1 MKDTIQELADT
12 KDTTTATD
20 SISNLQGKVW
30 LKKILEAAKRRMV
43 FAQFAYETDLP
54 GGTKDLA
61 LPIYTSNITDWVAQ
75 SGATGEG
82 VARTMTAID
91 NLTTVTFTPK
101 TYRYGCAIS
110 TDVVRTSQV
119 DVVRHAREQL
129 SYYAAYSVESAIE
142 TVIEAAS
149 APNEV
154 VCGGGATVAAGN
166 TLDPDALA
174 EGLRKMRANSWFSEP
189 ARPFIL
195 VIPAICEEA
204 LMKDSQFVN
213 ASEYG
218 DQSIV
223 LNGEIGKYLGIK
235 IVVTNNVDAKSASD
249 SGWNTDAHVC
259 LLVKSGKC
267 AGVAWSQDPQLRI
280 VDNPRYLSKELILY
294 MVYKAKVVYDD
305 AIVRINV
312 ADAV

>member
-1 MKDTIQELADT
+1 MRDTIQELADT

-20 SISNLQGKVW
+20 SISNLQGKTW
-30 LKKILEAAKRRMV
+30 LKKILEAAKRRMI

-91 NLTTVTFTPK
+91 NLTTVTFTPV
-101 TYRYGCAIS
+101 TFRYGCAIS

-142 TVIEAAS
+142 TALEAAS
-149 APNEV
+149 SPNEV
-154 VCGGGATVAAGN
+154 VCGGGSTVDTGN
-166 TLDPDALA
+166 TLDPDAIA
-174 EGLRKMRANSWFSEP
+174 ESLRKMRANSWFSEP
-189 ARPFIL
+189 ARPFVL

-204 LMKDSQFVN
+204 LMKDSQFTN

-223 LNGEIGKYLGIK
+223 LNGEIGKYLGIR
-235 IVVTNNVDAKSASD
+235 VVTSEFCPAKTD
-249 SGWNTDAHVC
+249 SHAKFDV
-259 LLVKSGKC
+259 
-267 AGVAWSQDPQLRI
+267 AGHICFMFKAQVAYGLAWGTKPTLDYEFNKLESEHRVFLDLCYQAKTMQEGALT
-280 VDNPRYLSKELILY
+280 LIY
-294 MVYKAKVVYDD
+294 A
-305 AIVRINV
+305 
-312 ADAV
+312 ADA